1 MGAPLTAEAKKLLSV
16 ISSLL
21 VCRFG
26 SRANL
31 ELEVL
36 ALPHR
41 QRVPALRQSPGIAAK
56 TPRQPATMRSSAS
69 VWDWLRFLSTRASRR
84 YTTRWTSPTASPGL
98 EFCRE
103 RSSTRSRLRCHS
115 SRSHGVPS
123 IRELLTILNGH
134 LFPFRATDLRHGEPS
149 HGDYSEERN

>member
-1 MGAPLTAEAKKLLSV
+1 MGAPLTAEAKKLLSA

-56 TPRQPATMRSSAS
+56 TPRLGPMRAAH
-69 VWDWLRFLSTRASRR
+69 RHRR
-84 YTTRWTSPTASPGL
+84 QLT
-98 EFCRE
+98 
-103 RSSTRSRLRCHS
+103 SRLRPH
-115 SRSHGVPS
+115 
-123 IRELLTILNGH
+123 H
-134 LFPFRATDLRHGEPS
+134 LDFLSVGEEFGADALGRTPYMVEIC
-149 HGDYSEERN
+149 GRGERYEENSAEVRP